1 MATIRGYSVANTQGG
16 GTDSGVYSK
25 TEGRQMA
32 YDSVDISGLKEGRH
46 PTLKLGKRTAKD
58 HDATGC
64 TLTTA
69 GTGNVDAA
77 DTAVVA
83 TTTTLTGTGAGLI
96 VKFTAT
102 NAGAL
107 PSGAAAITPVTG
119 EGGEEYAADD
129 TVSVDGWSGSVLTLA
144 VA

>member
-16 GTDSGVYSK
+16 GSFSGVYSK

-32 YDSVDISGLKEGRH
+32 YDSVDISGLVEGRH
-46 PTLKLGKRTAKD
+46 PTLKLNGRDAKN

-69 GTGNVDAA
+69 GGVNVDAA

-83 TTTTLTGTGAGLI
+83 TTTTLTGNGAGLI

-102 NAGAL
+102 NTGAL
-107 PSGAAAITPVTG
+107 PSGAGDITPVTG
-119 EGGEEYAADD
+119 EGGEEYSADD
-129 TVSVDGWSGSVLTLA
+129 TVSVDGWSGSVLTLS
-144 VA
+144 VS